1 MTQDELDQ
9 THDEFKLQFGDK
21 PRYVHHSFLAHLSQ
35 RLIGEQ
41 IEYIGPDK
49 EILWA

>member
-21 PRYVHHSFLAHLSQ
+21 PRYVHHSFLVHLSQ
-35 RLIGEQ
+35 RLMGEQ
-41 IEYIGPDK
+41 IEHISPDK
-49 EILWA
+49 EIL